1 DNDPNSGNN
10 GANDLA
16 NMTEA
21 GTQALINAIDFATP
35 LNAVPE
41 PSTALLGLVGLGLL
55 ARRRR

>member
-1 DNDPNSGNN
+1 
-10 GANDLA
+10 
-16 NMTEA
+16 A
-21 GTQALINAIDFATP
+21 GTQALINAIAFATP